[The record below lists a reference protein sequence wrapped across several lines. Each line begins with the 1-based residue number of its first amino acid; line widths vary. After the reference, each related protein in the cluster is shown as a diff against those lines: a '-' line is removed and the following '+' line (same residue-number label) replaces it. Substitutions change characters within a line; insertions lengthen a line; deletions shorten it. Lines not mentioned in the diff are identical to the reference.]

1 MKLYSLL
8 NENHVLIGEPA
19 ASLADALSQLLKA
32 FGDALDGN
40 DSKAILATLL
50 ERERMHPTVLGDQVC
65 LPHIRLERLDRFLVG
80 LMVPEQPVAHPAPG
94 QGAVGMI
101 FIILA
106 PQNKN
111 TMMLQTIAAIA
122 RLLQSKEM
130 KQAIRGVKT
139 PTRLLRLIEESG
151 VDIKKNL
158 VAADIMSPVASHVVT
173 VDTVLARA
181 VDVLVDAP
189 DEGIPVLNEKGKLVG
204 ELTSRE
210 LLILGM
216 PKYLDL
222 IVNPAML
229 DNFEPFEN
237 FFQHENNMSV
247 RELCR
252 RDIVTVE
259 PTTPVVHVT
268 HLMMTKH
275 KRRIYVVEDNEL
287 KGVIYRKSIV
297 TRVLH
302 L

>member
-8 NENHVLIGEPA
+8 NENNILLGEPA
-19 ASLADALSQLLKA
+19 VTMAEALGKLIRSFGEQIEGNEPEAMLAQL
-32 FGDALDGN
+32 
-40 DSKAILATLL
+40 I
-50 ERERMHPTVLGDQVC
+50 ERERMFPTMIGDHVC
-65 LPHIRLERLDRFLVG
+65 LSHMRLEQLDRFLMG
-80 LMVPEQPVAHPAPG
+80 LIVLEHPVPHVSPQHPPL
-94 QGAVGMI
+94 GAI
-101 FIILA
+101 FMILA
-106 PQNKN
+106 PQTKN
-111 TMMLQTIAAIA
+111 TMMLQAMAAIS
-122 RLLQSKEM
+122 RLLQSKGM
-130 KQAIRGVKT
+130 KQAILSVKA
-139 PTRLLRLIEESG
+139 PTRLIRLLEESG

-158 VAADIMSPVASHVVT
+158 LATDIMSPVTHSINLDAI
-173 VDTVLARA
+173 LAKA

-189 DEGIPVLNEKGKLVG
+189 DEGIPVLNDKRQLVG

-229 DNFEPFEN
+229 DSFEPFEN

-247 RELCR
+247 REVCR

-259 PTTPVVHVT
+259 PDTPVVHVT

-275 KRRIYVVEDNEL
+275 KRRVYVVEDGEL
-287 KGVIYRKSIV
+287 KGVIYRKNII

>member
-8 NENHVLIGEPA
+8 NENHVLIDSPA
-19 ASLADALSQLLKA
+19 TTMAEALDKMLKA
-32 FGDALDGN
+32 FGDALQGN
-40 DSKAILATLL
+40 DPDLLL
-50 ERERMHPTVLGDQVC
+50 ENLLDREHLHPTIIAEQVC
-65 LPHIRLERLDRFLVG
+65 LPHIRLEGLDRFLVG
-80 LMVPEQPVAHPAPG
+80 LMVPEHPIPHVAQDHQPISIMFV
-94 QGAVGMI
+94 
-101 FIILA
+101 ILA

-111 TMMLQTIAAIA
+111 TMMLQTLAAIA
-122 RLLQSKEM
+122 RLLQSKKN
-130 KQAIRGVKT
+130 KQAMLGLKSA
-139 PTRLLRLIEESG
+139 TRLIRLIEESG

-158 VAADIMSPVASHVVT
+158 IASDIMSPITHRVA
-173 VDTVLARA
+173 VDTVLAKA

-189 DEGIPVLNEKGKLVG
+189 DEGIPVLNDKGALVG
-204 ELTSRE
+204 ELTSSE
-210 LLILGM
+210 LLTLGM

-222 IVNPAML
+222 IVNPTML

-259 PTTPVVHVT
+259 PGTSVVHVT
-268 HLMMTKH
+268 HLMMTRH
-275 KRRIYVVEDNEL
+275 KRRIYVAEDGEL
-287 KGVIYRKSIV
+287 KGVIYRKNII

>member
-8 NENHVLIGEPA
+8 NENNVLLGEPA
-19 ASLADALSQLLKA
+19 VTMAEALGKLIRS
-32 FGDALDGN
+32 FGDQIEGN
-40 DSKAILATLL
+40 EPEAMLAQLI
-50 ERERMHPTVLGDQVC
+50 ERERMFPTMIGEQIC
-65 LPHIRLERLDRFLVG
+65 LSHMRLEQLDRFLMG
-80 LMVPEQPVAHPAPG
+80 LIVLEHPVPHVSSQHQPL
-94 QGAVGMI
+94 GAI
-101 FIILA
+101 FMILA
-106 PQNKN
+106 PQTKN
-111 TMMLQTIAAIA
+111 TMMLQTMAAIS
-122 RLLQSKEM
+122 RLLQSKGM
-130 KQAIRGVKT
+130 KQAILNVKA
-139 PTRLLRLIEESG
+139 PTRLIRLLEESG

-158 VAADIMSPVASHVVT
+158 LASDVMSPVNHSIDLDAI
-173 VDTVLARA
+173 LAKA

-189 DEGIPVLNEKGKLVG
+189 DEGIPVLNDKKRLVG

-229 DNFEPFEN
+229 DSFEPFEN

-247 RELCR
+247 REVCR

-259 PTTPVVHVT
+259 PDTPVVHVT

-275 KRRIYVVEDNEL
+275 KRRIYVVEDGEL
-287 KGVIYRKSIV
+287 KGVIYRKNII